1 MNQKPTQKPTQMS
14 AQDSTRNAAGVAVVV
29 GVGPGLGAALGRRFA
44 AEGMSVALAARRRE
58 RLEPMLAD
66 LPGGAVAY
74 GCDATREDQV
84 AALFDAV
91 RRDLGDPDL
100 VVFNA
105 SGRVRKPLVDIG
117 VAELEAA
124 WRGACLGG
132 FIVGREA
139 ARAMLPR
146 GEGTILFTG
155 ATASVKGYA
164 NSAGFAI
171 GKFGLRGL
179 AQSMARELGPQGIHV
194 AHVIVDGGILPGQ
207 RDPVEDAAD
216 DRLDPDAVA
225 EAYWHLHRQRRS
237 AWAQEI
243 DLRPWVERF

>member
-1 MNQKPTQKPTQMS
+1 MAES
-14 AQDSTRNAAGVAVVV
+14 GSGVAVVV

-44 AEGMSVALAARRRE
+44 AEGMRVALAARRRE

-66 LPGGAVAY
+66 MNGKGAAY
-74 GCDATREDQV
+74 ACDATQEADV
-84 AALFDAV
+84 SALFQAV
-91 RRDLGDPDL
+91 RRDLGEPDL

-105 SGRVRKPLVDIG
+105 SGRVRKPLIEIE

-146 GEGTILFTG
+146 GRGTILFTG

-164 NSAGFAI
+164 HSAGFAI

-179 AQSMARELGPQGIHV
+179 AQSMARELGPQGLHV
-194 AHVIVDGGILPGQ
+194 AHVIVDGSILPTARREAGS
-207 RDPVEDAAD
+207 D
-216 DRLDPDAVA
+216 DRLDPDAIA
-225 EAYWHLHRQRRS
+225 DTYWHLHRQDRS

>member
-1 MNQKPTQKPTQMS
+1 MAES
-14 AQDSTRNAAGVAVVV
+14 ESGVAVVV
-29 GVGPGLGAALGRRFA
+29 GVGPGLGASLGRRFA
-44 AEGMSVALAARRRE
+44 AEGMRVALAARRRE

-66 LPGGAVAY
+66 MHGRGAAY
-74 GCDATREDQV
+74 ACDATREADV
-84 AALFDAV
+84 AALFQAV
-91 RRDLGDPDL
+91 RRDLGEPDL

-105 SGRVRKPLVDIG
+105 SGRVRKPLIEIE

-139 ARAMLPR
+139 ARVMLPR
-146 GEGTILFTG
+146 GRGTILFTG

-164 NSAGFAI
+164 QSAGFAI

-179 AQSMARELGPQGIHV
+179 AQSMARELGPQGLHV
-194 AHVIVDGGILPGQ
+194 AHVIVDGSILPMARREAG
-207 RDPVEDAAD
+207 PD
-216 DRLDPDAVA
+216 DRLNPDAIA
-225 EAYWHLHRQRRS
+225 DTYWHLHRQDRS

>member
-1 MNQKPTQKPTQMS
+1 M
-14 AQDSTRNAAGVAVVV
+14 AADGNGIAIVV
-29 GVGPGLGAALGRRFA
+29 GVGPGLGASLGRRFA
-44 AEGMSVALAARRRE
+44 AAGMRVALAARRRE
-58 RLEPMLAD
+58 RIEPMLAD
-66 LPGGAVAY
+66 MGAGAAAY
-74 GCDATREDQV
+74 GCDATREGDV
-84 AALFDAV
+84 AGLFEAV
-91 RRDLGDPDL
+91 RRDLGEPDL

-105 SGRVRKPLVDIG
+105 SGRVRKPLVEID

-132 FIVGREA
+132 FLVGREA

-146 GEGTILFTG
+146 GRGTILFTG

-194 AHVIVDGGILPGQ
+194 AHVIVDGGILPGR
-207 RDPVEDAAD
+207 RDPAAD
-216 DRLDPDAVA
+216 ADDARLDPDAIA
-225 EAYWHLHRQRRS
+225 ETYWHLHRQNRS

>member
-1 MNQKPTQKPTQMS
+1 MAEGTN
-14 AQDSTRNAAGVAVVV
+14 GVAVIV
-29 GVGPGLGAALGRRFA
+29 GVGPGLGASLGRRFA

-58 RLEPMLAD
+58 RVESMLAD
-66 LPGGAVAY
+66 MGAGARAY
-74 GCDATREDQV
+74 ACDATHETQV
-84 AALFDAV
+84 EALFDAV
-91 RRDLGDPDL
+91 RHDLGDPDL

-139 ARAMLPR
+139 ARSMLPR
-146 GEGTILFTG
+146 GRGTILFTG
-155 ATASVKGYA
+155 ATASVKGFA

-179 AQSMARELGPQGIHV
+179 AQSMARELAPQGIHV
-194 AHVIVDGGILPGQ
+194 AHVVVDGGILPQ
-207 RDPVEDAAD
+207 RRDAVEDAGD
-216 DRLDPDAVA
+216 DRLDPDAIA
-225 EAYWHLHRQRRS
+225 ETYWHLHRQHRS
-237 AWAQEI
+237 AWAHEI
-243 DLRPWVERF
+243 DVRPWVERF

>member
-1 MNQKPTQKPTQMS
+1 MAEDGGT
-14 AQDSTRNAAGVAVVV
+14 AIVV

-44 AEGMSVALAARRRE
+44 AAGMTVALAARRRE
-58 RLEPMLAD
+58 RVEPLAAET
-66 LPGGAVAY
+66 GAAAY
-74 GCDATREDQV
+74 ACDATREADV
-84 AALFDAV
+84 AALFAAV
-91 RRDLGDPDL
+91 RRDLGEPDL

-105 SGRVRKPLVDIG
+105 SGRVRKPLIDIG

-146 GEGTILFTG
+146 GRGTILFTG

-164 NSAGFAI
+164 GSAGFAI

-194 AHVIVDGGILPGQ
+194 AHVIVDGGILPH
-207 RDPVEDAAD
+207 RRAAGEEPD
-216 DRLDPDAVA
+216 DLRLDPDAIA
-225 EAYWHLHRQRRS
+225 ETYWHLHRQHRS

-243 DLRPWVERF
+243 DLRPWAERF

>member
-1 MNQKPTQKPTQMS
+1 MAEGAN
-14 AQDSTRNAAGVAVVV
+14 GVAVIV
-29 GVGPGLGAALGRRFA
+29 GVGPGLGASLGRRFA
-44 AEGMSVALAARRRE
+44 VGGMSVALAARRPE
-58 RLEPMLAD
+58 RLQPMLAEM
-66 LPGGAVAY
+66 GAGARAY
-74 GCDATREDQV
+74 ACDATREEQV
-84 AALFDAV
+84 VALFAAV
-91 RRDLGDPDL
+91 RQDLGEPDL

-105 SGRVRKPLVDIG
+105 SGRVRKPLIEIQ

-146 GEGTILFTG
+146 GQGTILFTG
-155 ATASVKGYA
+155 ATASLKGYA

-194 AHVIVDGGILPGQ
+194 AHVNVDGSILPQ
-207 RDPVEDAAD
+207 RRDAATDAAD
-216 DRLDPDAVA
+216 DRLDPDAIA
-225 EAYWHLHRQRRS
+225 ETYWQLYRQHRS
-237 AWAQEI
+237 AWTQEI
-243 DLRPWVERF
+243 DVRPWVERF